1 MTMVVISLAF
11 VATTTLLALSKSSHH
26 PRMAPQQR
34 KKLKISASSSSSD
47 VVDSRPTV
55 RCLDDW
61 PTPLKPQEA
70 AQQLQQLTNDMNE
83 RAGKP
88 FTEDEQLLVSH
99 SLQNVCAPPLP
110 WDEAN
115 LRQWLTNAA
124 HLSHKD
130 WSRTE
135 TNAAQLDRL
144 LLPNGM
150 DGNAQQMFERI
161 LAEGNWEGAAAHA
174 AQSDD
179 GDDKPW
185 AVLVTGVK

>member
-1 MTMVVISLAF
+1 
-11 VATTTLLALSKSSHH
+11 
-26 PRMAPQQR
+26 MAPQQR
-34 KKLKISASSSSSD
+34 KKLKISASSSSSSSD
-47 VVDSRPTV
+47 VVDSRLTV
-55 RCLDDW
+55 RCLDDS
-61 PTPLKPQEA
+61 PAPLKPQDA

-83 RAGKP
+83 RVGKL
-88 FTEDEQLLVSH
+88 FTEDEQRLVSH
-99 SLQNVCAPPLP
+99 SLQNVCAPPLT

-150 DGNAQQMFERI
+150 DGNAQQMLERI
-161 LAEGNWEGAAAHA
+161 LAEGNWQGAAAHA
-174 AQSDD
+174 AQR
-179 GDDKPW
+179 DDKPW